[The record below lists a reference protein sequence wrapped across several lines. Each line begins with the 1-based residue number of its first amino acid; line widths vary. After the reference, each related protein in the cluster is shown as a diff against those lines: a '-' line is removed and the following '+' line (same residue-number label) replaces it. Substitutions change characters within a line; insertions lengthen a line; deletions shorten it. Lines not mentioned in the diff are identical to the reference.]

1 MREPSTVLALLAT
14 IAPTLYSVAAS
25 ADSPDPPVQGENQP
39 TPPKEYDRYN
49 WNLGLGED
57 FRTTMSMHALYDL
70 RSKQR
75 AGTSLSYLA
84 PVNDGSYS
92 QKGDYNVFVGRRLAK
107 WLDVEFMA
115 HLDTDLQIFSVT
127 PVVDPAFSGTTQE
140 SFEDHHTE
148 FGESAYSV
156 TFLPQWDLRRWL
168 GVYGRIGV
176 GYAESEVS
184 SNLRSYG
191 RILIDRRCRTDQYGI
206 PECFDIYQQTEREWS
221 DYHKKSNGFFPILG
235 VGIDIFKTVRL
246 EYAFRAHVPIA
257 GTTTNIR
264 TWMLSVQFFNG
275 RWADL

>member
-191 RILIDRRCRTDQYGI
+191 RILIDRRCRTDQYGRRVMDSF
-206 PECFDIYQQTEREWS
+206 PFSASVSIYSKRCVWNTHSGPMSRLPARPRTYAHGCYRFSSSTADGRIYERTS
-221 DYHKKSNGFFPILG
+221 D
-235 VGIDIFKTVRL
+235 
-246 EYAFRAHVPIA
+246 HVV
-257 GTTTNIR
+257 
-264 TWMLSVQFFNG
+264 L
-275 RWADL
+275 